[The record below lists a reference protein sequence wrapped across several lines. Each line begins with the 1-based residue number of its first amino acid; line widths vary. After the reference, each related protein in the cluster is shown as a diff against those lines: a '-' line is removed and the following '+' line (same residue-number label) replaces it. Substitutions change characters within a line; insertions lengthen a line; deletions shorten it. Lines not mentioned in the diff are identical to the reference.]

1 MLVWGEMKIL
11 NRREPFIL
19 FLGDLTLFFL
29 SLWIALA
36 IRYAG
41 MPSFVLIKQHIIPFA
56 ALFILWIFVFFIAG
70 LYEKHTLV
78 FKSKLPALILNI
90 QIINSLIAVL
100 FFYLIPFFGITP
112 KTVLFVHLI
121 VSFALIVVWRVVLV
135 ERLGFRHRDNA
146 ILIGAGRAGVVSRT
160 SVDIAR
166 SDFAESTARHDFAK
180 SEMQELKEEVNGNE
194 RYNFI
199 FISSVDLDQ
208 LDGIAFQEEVV
219 EKVYSENI
227 SSIVID
233 LKHEK
238 ANSILPSL
246 YNLIFSNVRFLDMYK
261 VYEEVFDRIPLSLV
275 GYNWFLENISFSP
288 HTMYDVLKRIMDVV
302 IAGILCVLSLVV
314 YPFVIFA
321 IKIED
326 GAPVFIKQERIGEGN
341 RTIYLW
347 KFRSMRGSDK
357 GVWLSE
363 KDARVTKVG
372 RFIRKTRIDELP
384 QLWNVVKGDISL
396 IGPRPDIVDL
406 GKKLAHKLP
415 YYTVRN
421 LIKPGLSGWAQLKQV
436 APPQSLEET
445 RTRLAYDLYYLKNRS
460 FLLDLVIAL
469 KTIKVLLMRTGR

>member
-11 NRREPFIL
+11 NRREPIIL

-41 MPSFVLIKQHIIPFA
+41 IPSFGLIKQHIVPFA
-56 ALFILWIFVFFIAG
+56 VLFILWVFVFFIAG

-90 QIINSLIAVL
+90 QAINSLIAVL

-112 KTVLFVHLI
+112 KTILFVHLI
-121 VSFALIVVWRVVLV
+121 VSFAFIVVWRVVLV
-135 ERLGFRHRDNA
+135 ERFGFRHRDNA
-146 ILIGAGRAGVVSRT
+146 ILIGAGP
-160 SVDIAR
+160 
-166 SDFAESTARHDFAK
+166 
-180 SEMQELKEEVNGNE
+180 EMKELREEVNGNE
-194 RYNFI
+194 RYNFT

-219 EKVYSENI
+219 EKVYSENV

-261 VYEEVFDRIPLSLV
+261 VYEEVFDLVPLSLV

-288 HTMYDVLKRIMDVV
+288 HMMYDALKRIMDVV
-302 IAGILCVLSLVV
+302 IAGTLFICSLII
-314 YPFVIFA
+314 YPFVILA

-326 GAPVFIKQERIGEGN
+326 GSPVFIKQERIGEGN
-341 RTIYLW
+341 RIIYLW
-347 KFRSMRGSDK
+347 KFRSMRGNDK
-357 GVWLSE
+357 GVWLSPN
-363 KDARVTKVG
+363 DARVTRVG
-372 RFIRKTRIDELP
+372 GFMRKTRIDELP
-384 QLWNVVKGDISL
+384 QLWNVVKGDMSL

-406 GKKLAHKLP
+406 GKKLAQELP

-421 LIKPGLSGWAQLKQV
+421 LIKPGLSGWAQLKQD
-436 APPQSLEET
+436 APPQSLKET
-445 RTRLAYDLYYLKNRS
+445 RVRLAYDLYYLKNRS
-460 FLLDLVIAL
+460 FLLDLIIAL

>member
-1 MLVWGEMKIL
+1 MGRMEIL
-11 NRREPFIL
+11 NRREPVIL
-19 FLGDLTLFFL
+19 FLGDFVIFSA
-29 SLWIALA
+29 SLWVALA
-36 IRYAG
+36 LRYVG
-41 MPSFVLIKQHIIPFA
+41 VPSFDLIQQHIIPFA
-56 ALFILWIFVFFIAG
+56 VLFALWAFAFFIAG

-90 QIINSLIAVL
+90 QIINSLIAVV
-100 FFYLIPFFGITP
+100 FFYFIPLFGITP
-112 KTVLFVHLI
+112 KTVLFIHLI
-121 VSFALIVVWRVVLV
+121 VSFVLIVVWRVFLI
-135 ERLGFRHRDNA
+135 ERFGFRRRDNA
-146 ILIGAGRAGVVSRT
+146 ILISAGP
-160 SVDIAR
+160 
-166 SDFAESTARHDFAK
+166 
-180 SEMQELKEEVNGNE
+180 EMKELKEEVNNNE
-194 RYNFI
+194 RYNFT

-219 EKVYSENI
+219 EKVYGENV

-288 HTMYDVLKRIMDVV
+288 HTMYDAMKRIMDVI
-302 IAGILCVLSLVV
+302 IAGILGIISLVV
-314 YPFVIFA
+314 YPFVILA

-326 GAPVFIKQERIGEGN
+326 GGPAFIKQERIGEGSH
-341 RTIYLW
+341 TISLW
-347 KFRSMRGSDK
+347 KFRSMRGNDK

-363 KDARVTKVG
+363 NDARVTRVG
-372 RFIRKTRIDELP
+372 GFIRKTRIDELP

-406 GKKLAHKLP
+406 GKKLAHELP

-421 LIKPGLSGWAQLKQV
+421 LIKPGLSGWAQLKQDT
-436 APPQSLEET
+436 PPQSLEET
-445 RTRLAYDLYYLKNRS
+445 RVRLAYDLYYLKNRS

-469 KTIKVLLMRTGR
+469 KTIKVLFLRTGK